1 MTEGWFTPVSLH
13 FLAAQPLLP
22 SYTFLSWVLFQDRGV
37 RELEVHHEVAEGTVD
52 VSAVALRRRV
62 PRRVHEVDAH
72 ALRVDD
78 VVGLVQRP
86 DLLVPRDHRVLPEV
100 RARCLDPGMGDSLFK
115 CQYFC
120 PHSLKASNS

>member
-1 MTEGWFTPVSLH
+1 M
-13 FLAAQPLLP
+13 
-22 SYTFLSWVLFQDRGV
+22 
-37 RELEVHHEVAEGTVD
+37 
-52 VSAVALRRRV
+52 SAVALRRRV

-100 RARCLDPGMGDSLFK
+100 RAGCLDPGMGDSLFK
-115 CQYFC
+115 CLYFC
-120 PHSLKASNS
+120 SQSLKASTLTIYLQILTDTGKGKRGSCGYDE

>member
-1 MTEGWFTPVSLH
+1 M
-13 FLAAQPLLP
+13 
-22 SYTFLSWVLFQDRGV
+22 VLFQDRGV

-86 DLLVPRDHRVLPEV
+86 DLLVTRDHCVLPQV
-100 RARCLDPGMGDSLFK
+100 RGGCLDPGIGVEETLSL
-115 CQYFC
+115 
-120 PHSLKASNS
+120 SLYSSVNIVTLSLYSSFIFMF